1 MEDNPEEDNPE
12 EDNPMEDNPTLL
24 TNTDLKTLI

>member
-12 EDNPMEDNPTLL
+12 EDNPILL